1 MAKPNVLQQY
11 IYNNQIQIQP
21 SDWEHTTSSTYPYI
35 YDTDALAI
43 ELTNSTGG
51 FQEDNDYIILVKPNI
66 PSKKA
71 YLQYGIVASEL
82 IEGAYLHIRFRA
94 KTLPS
99 EKISVRYSM
108 IIDTNTLK

>member
-21 SDWEHTTSSTYPYI
+21 SDWISTTNSVYPYE
-35 YDTDALAI
+35 YDTDALAV

-51 FQEDNDYIILVKPNI
+51 FQQDNDYIILVKPAV
-66 PSKKA
+66 KYTKT
-71 YLQYGIVASEL
+71 YLQHGIVASEK
-82 IEGAYLHIRFRA
+82 IINSYLSIKFRA

-99 EKISVRYSM
+99 EKITIRYSM